1 MITAQDHTSSG
12 EPGFIRTA
20 DGVNIF
26 YRDWGEGEPVV
37 FVASWS
43 MPSDSWFYPML
54 ALSEQGLR
62 CVGFDRRGHGRSSD
76 PGRGY
81 DFNTLADDIAAVIE
95 ALDLRGVTL
104 VGHSVAG
111 AEIVRYLTRHGSER
125 VARIAL
131 VSTTTPFLLKT
142 ADNPDG
148 VDAAIF
154 ESVRRDQLMRDFP
167 TWIEDNLQPFATPQT
182 SPQML
187 EWVRGMALQ
196 ASLQALVQMNRALTT
211 EDFRAELAGIS
222 VPALVIHGDNDVS
235 SPFDL
240 TGRAT
245 SDLIPGA
252 QLKIYEGAPHG
263 LFVTHIE
270 RLTSDLLD
278 FVQERAPG
286 ASFPLGVG

>member
-1 MITAQDHTSSG
+1 
-12 EPGFIRTA
+12 
-20 DGVNIF
+20 
-26 YRDWGEGEPVV
+26 
-37 FVASWS
+37 
-43 MPSDSWFYPML
+43 
-54 ALSEQGLR
+54 
-62 CVGFDRRGHGRSSD
+62 
-76 PGRGY
+76 
-81 DFNTLADDIAAVIE
+81 
-95 ALDLRGVTL
+95 
-104 VGHSVAG
+104 
-111 AEIVRYLTRHGSER
+111 
-125 VARIAL
+125 

-278 FVQERAPG
+278 FVHERAPG